1 MERSTRIPAVGATP
15 EEVTVTPPKSRR
27 GGPVRRCAFCGLSG
41 GMTKEHVWPQWLRQL
56 AGELEPVRFA
66 HTAGF
71 ERSAADAFREMPTV
85 TVQQPGSV
93 LNLVARAVCARCN
106 SGWMSRLEER
116 ARPLL
121 LGLAEAACTGALYVL
136 TPDQAA
142 AVAAWAVKTAW
153 MREFTSPS
161 RSSTAKMRHSL
172 YQRLLP
178 PEFSMVWAARHVGE
192 LDFDILQAVVS
203 IARYDRRW
211 DDGNTRRAQWTC
223 LTFRGIALLVYT
235 VDGWGVPPPQR
246 NPALWVPL
254 WPSVA
259 AVRFPPPT
267 TIDDSGVKTA
277 VARHTPWLQFPDVPR
292 FERDG
297 QGPQF
302 IRRN

>member
-1 MERSTRIPAVGATP
+1 
-15 EEVTVTPPKSRR
+15 VTSAKDRR
-27 GGPVRRCAFCGLSG
+27 RVPVRRCAFCGLSG
-41 GMTKEHVWPQWLRQL
+41 RMTKEHVWPQWLRQL

-71 ERSAADAFREMPTV
+71 ERSAADAFREIRTV

-116 ARPLL
+116 VRPLL
-121 LGLAEAACTGALYVL
+121 LGLVEAAYTGAPLVL
-136 TPDQAA
+136 APAQAA

-161 RSSTAKMRHSL
+161 RSSTAQMRHAF
-172 YQRLLP
+172 YQSLLP
-178 PEFSMVWAARHVGE
+178 PEFSMVWAGRHVGE
-192 LDFDILQAVVS
+192 LDFDILQAVVG
-203 IARYDRRW
+203 IARSDRPWNDR
-211 DDGNTRRAQWTC
+211 NTRRAQWTC
-223 LTFRGIALLVYT
+223 LTFRGITLLVYT

-246 NPALWVPL
+246 NPALWAPL

-259 AVRFPPPT
+259 AVRFPPPS
-267 TIDDSGVKTA
+267 TIDDSGVKMA
-277 VARHTPWLQFPDVPR
+277 VARHTPWLQFPNVPR

-302 IRRN
+302 IKRN